1 MPHGENKRGV
11 QQGRTQLESLAGG
24 GKINMMYVPFLIIV
38 LASMS
43 INSIK

>member
-11 QQGRTQLESLAGG
+11 QQGRTQPESLAGG

-38 LASMS
+38 LASMG